1 MADFI
6 SFNEGRKNLAT
17 AATGL
22 PTGANKCSF
31 ALSTKDCNTHVVGD
45 TFAGGFGEITGTG
58 YAQQVQSAPVP
69 SLANP
74 SAIVFGTQ
82 TWATGAAT
90 DWPASVKSC
99 VFIDINTNK
108 IICAWNLVTG
118 GTARAMNAANTT
130 ENFTPTLNVA

>member
-6 SFNEGRKNLAT
+6 SFNEGRKNFAT
-17 AATGL
+17 AGVGL
-22 PTGANKCSF
+22 PSGANKCSF
-31 ALSTKDCNTHVVGD
+31 ALSTKDCNTHVVTD
-45 TFAGGFGEITGTG
+45 TFGGGFGEITGTG
-58 YAQQVQSAPVP
+58 YAQQVQTAPTP

-74 SAIVFGTQ
+74 SAMVFSAQ
-82 TWATGAAT
+82 VFATGAAT

-99 VFIDINTNK
+99 VLIDVNTSK

-130 ENFTPTLNVA
+130 ETFTPTLNLA